1 MNKEFQ
7 SAADQKLLFLV
18 VYGFQEDIN
27 GKVNY
32 KWWQEIRRLSKD

>member
-1 MNKEFQ
+1 MEKEFQ
-7 SAADQKLLFLV
+7 SAADHKLLFLV

-32 KWWQEIRRLSKD
+32 KWWQEIRGFSKD

>member
-1 MNKEFQ
+1 MSKRFQ

-18 VYGFQEDIN
+18 VYGFREDIN

-32 KWWQEIRRLSKD
+32 KWWQEIRGISQD

>member
-1 MNKEFQ
+1 MEKEFQ
-7 SAADQKLLFLV
+7 SAALFLV

-32 KWWQEIRRLSKD
+32 KWWQEIRGLSKD